1 MSNHAVFQIL
11 ATTPAGME
19 AGTGWF
25 SADANKYAKE
35 RYPDLARDAAYA
47 FTNAHVVL
55 GASTLFSRHG
65 VCRRHDL
72 PLQVVGIARDA
83 DLAVVKLSGE
93 AKSFLESKLREKTG
107 IRAIPSLSMIDSDL
121 TMPAKYDAASPD
133 AAVVAIGY
141 PLGSEFQSVTTGV
154 IEGLKRIPDHSE
166 SLFLAGTYTIQP
178 GNSGGPL
185 LYKNGVVGINSMKA
199 TGASTDNLNMS
210 IASNTVKSYLP
221 HLLDESQL
229 ALTKKVVQLANHLNA
244 QGVEV
249 ALLEAM
255 MKEDAVIG
263 NPANM
268 KMAYASAMNSEKICC
283 GATIPDAHKTLRS
296 VIMRYAN
303 EPGFHKLFSTVTNHI
318 HTGNLVALRNLA
330 SAKNMSSLLCE
341 HCVTTS
347 ARCNDCGGKKR
358 TRKTQCVNTACG
370 TSNLYET
377 CRSAAPAKVI
387 HSPTLGFEYRPASS
401 LTAKALN
408 APTSGGVVVSS
419 VLKYGPTK
427 DLQKYDVISAVKT
440 ASDGLMQL
448 DENGEHYNAS
458 WGLSLGLSDLVERAP
473 LGTEV
478 AFQLHRGGES
488 MVLKYTKN
496 PLSDADRPAVRALDA
511 SEAHLNAAVTVGG
524 VTFKV
529 LRMNDLMDPRLA
541 ASPAA
546 QYAAPTKRH
555 LEKVIVA
562 DVSPASAAFHHYSLM
577 PGMVMNEI
585 NKEAVAETGSWISFC
600 EKLADAPLHGGVAL
614 LGTECGGVDTI
625 RVSQEEAA
633 SLHQYLSQIN

>member
-25 SADANKYAKE
+25 SADANALAKE
-35 RYPDLARDAAYA
+35 RYPDLARDAVYA
-47 FTNAHVVL
+47 LTNAHVVL
-55 GASTLFSRHG
+55 GSTALFSRHN

-72 PLQVVGIARDA
+72 PLQVVGIAQDA
-83 DLAVVKLSGE
+83 DLAVVKLSGD
-93 AKSFLESKLREKTG
+93 AKHFLEQKLRAKTG
-107 IRAIPSLSMIDSDL
+107 IAAIPSLRMIDSDH
-121 TMPAKYDAASPD
+121 TMPARYNAASPE
-133 AAVVAIGY
+133 AVVCAVGY

-154 IEGLKRIPDHSE
+154 IEGLKRIPGHSE

-185 LYKNGVVGINSMKA
+185 LHKNGVVGINSMKA
-199 TGASTDNLNMS
+199 TSENVDNLNMS
-210 IASNTVKSYLP
+210 IASNTVMSYLP
-221 HLLDESQL
+221 HLLDETQL
-229 ALTKKVVQLANHLNA
+229 ALSKKVVGLANHLNA

-255 MKEDAVIG
+255 MKEQAVIG
-263 NPANM
+263 EPANM
-268 KMAYASAMNSEKICC
+268 EAAYNAAMDCDMSCC
-283 GATIPDAHKTLRS
+283 AANIPDSHKTLKG
-296 VIMRYAN
+296 IIQRYAN
-303 EPGFHKLFSTVTNHI
+303 EPGFHKLFGALSYHI
-318 HTGNLVALRNLA
+318 HTGNAQALRSMVA
-330 SAKNMSSLLCE
+330 REDMSSMLCE
-341 HCVTTS
+341 HCVQVS
-347 ARCNDCGGKKR
+347 AHCSSCGGEKK
-358 TRKTQCVNTACG
+358 KKKMNQCVNTSCG
-370 TSNLYET
+370 NMYEI
-377 CRSAAPAKVI
+377 CRSVAPAKVV
-387 HSPTLGFEYRPASS
+387 HSPTLGFEYKPASA
-401 LTAKALN
+401 LTAQALN
-408 APTSGGVVVSS
+408 APAGGGVVLSS
-419 VLKYGPTK
+419 VLGYGPTK
-427 DLQKYDVISAVKT
+427 DLQKYDVITAVKT
-440 ASDGLMQL
+440 ASDGLMKL
-448 DENGEHYNAS
+448 DENGEHFNAT

-478 AFQLHRGGES
+478 AFQVHRNGES

-496 PLSDADRPAVRALDA
+496 PLTDSDRPAVRALDA
-511 SEAHLNAAVTVGG
+511 SEAHLNAAITVGG

-546 QYAAPTKRH
+546 QYAAPLKRH

-577 PGMVMNEI
+577 PGMVMQDVNQEEI
-585 NKEAVAETGSWISFC
+585 AAGKSWVSFC
-600 EKLADAPLHGGVAL
+600 EKLADAPLKGGVAL

-625 RVSQEEAA
+625 RVSRQEAD